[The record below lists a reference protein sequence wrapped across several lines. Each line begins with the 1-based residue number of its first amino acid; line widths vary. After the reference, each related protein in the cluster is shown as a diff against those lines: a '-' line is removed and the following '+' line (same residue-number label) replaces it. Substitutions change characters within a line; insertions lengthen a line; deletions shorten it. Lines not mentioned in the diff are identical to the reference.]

1 MTLDHSIINIKSQL
15 TSLQILP
22 LNHHQDYSSSNKH
35 NETSNNLQSAV
46 TDAGGGLSAAV
57 HNSAGAGKCLQLL
70 LSQRQ
75 TGFKIKGQSIAG
87 ASAAPV
93 SEVNN
98 WPSSSSYAS
107 PTANALRA
115 LTVMQAARIRGA
127 LAILSH
133 LLLFVLTEGKDIDRY
148 DGDDRR
154 LLASFQGPDD
164 SDILNRIDLLKKHLL
179 VSAADNKAVQHREKG
194 NSSKQQHHFVE
205 HRAKLVP
212 PPPPSS
218 QVEMTSQPTGAA
230 AAILHKRPTSSS
242 SSSTE
247 QFQNSAFSSRTPQQ
261 RHQ

>member
-1 MTLDHSIINIKSQL
+1 
-15 TSLQILP
+15 
-22 LNHHQDYSSSNKH
+22 
-35 NETSNNLQSAV
+35 
-46 TDAGGGLSAAV
+46 
-57 HNSAGAGKCLQLL
+57 
-70 LSQRQ
+70 
-75 TGFKIKGQSIAG
+75 
-87 ASAAPV
+87 
-93 SEVNN
+93 
-98 WPSSSSYAS
+98 
-107 PTANALRA
+107 
-115 LTVMQAARIRGA
+115 MQAARIRGA

-194 NSSKQQHHFVE
+194 NSSKEQQQQHNFVE

-212 PPPPSS
+212 PPSS
-218 QVEMTSQPTGAA
+218 QVEMTSPTAA
-230 AAILHKRPTSSS
+230 AAILQKRPTSSS
-242 SSSTE
+242 SSLE